1 MTHSYYKDNNT
12 RTDEVKGNYGFSDC
26 DDVGRDG
33 EKCEGEEFFRYLLSA
48 CS

>member
-12 RTDEVKGNYGFSDC
+12 RTNENQENYGFSDC
-26 DDVGRDG
+26 DGVGSDG
-33 EKCEGEEFFRYLLSA
+33 EGCQGEEFFRYLLSA